1 MLFDVPRPAARIR
14 AGVAHVPGFLD
25 VSAQAELV
33 SQARDLARRG
43 RMDRPGVGSG
53 QMSVFI
59 LSVGREWRTRPYRY
73 VPSELALPEQWIA
86 LGRSA
91 LATAARVAPELAD
104 DLFRPEAALVNYY
117 PPGSSMGLHVDANEE
132 SSAPVVSLSIGDE
145 ALFRIGHTEGRT
157 RPWDDVT
164 LMSGDLIVFG
174 GPARRA
180 YHGVPAVRPGTAPV
194 GCGIKEGR
202 LNITLRQVDRG
213 GGAAN
218 ADVHTRREQGKCTEL
233 NIVQSSSCRPGTS
246 GPSQQSNSGDIIH
259 DHRRG

>member
-43 RMDRPGVGSG
+43 RMDRPVVGSG

-117 PPGSSMGLHVDANEE
+117 PPGSSMGMHVDANEV
-132 SSAPVVSLSIGDE
+132 SDAPVVSLSIGDE

-202 LNITLRQVDRG
+202 LNITLRQVDR
-213 GGAAN
+213 
-218 ADVHTRREQGKCTEL
+218 
-233 NIVQSSSCRPGTS
+233 
-246 GPSQQSNSGDIIH
+246 
-259 DHRRG
+259 

>member
-1 MLFDVPRPAARIR
+1 MLFESPIPRPATRIR
-14 AGVAHVPGFLD
+14 EGVAHVPGFLG
-25 VSAQAELV
+25 VSAQAGLV
-33 SQARDLARRG
+33 AQARELAGRG
-43 RMDRPGVGSG
+43 RMERPVVGSG
-53 QMSVFI
+53 QMSVYI
-59 LSVGREWRTRPYRY
+59 LSVGREWRTNPYRY
-73 VPSELALPEQWIA
+73 VPSELPLPDDWVSLA
-86 LGRSA
+86 RGA
-91 LATAARVAPELAD
+91 LAAAARVAPELQVD
-104 DLFRPEAALVNYY
+104 FQPEAALVNYY

-202 LNITLRQVDRG
+202 LNITLRQVDR
-213 GGAAN
+213 
-218 ADVHTRREQGKCTEL
+218 
-233 NIVQSSSCRPGTS
+233 
-246 GPSQQSNSGDIIH
+246 
-259 DHRRG
+259 